1 MRSCC
6 AWASLRG
13 YRRRCALLTRYCTW
27 MFILTMTRR
36 LVCRSATNTPVRY
49 VAIVVLIVASIAT
62 LEDAAPA
69 EGERALS
76 ASLGWATFSTSGKPV
91 GNRAPPTLTPDIG
104 GALAVSYEHSVST
117 DVSLRGELAGGVFYG
132 GAQAMQSRT
141 SFAGLGDI
149 GVAFRF
155 DVLKYVPYAFAG
167 LGAVVVGGGPIAT
180 GADFVLVLGGG
191 VDWLQSRERSYGLE
205 ARVASF
211 GGDTTVVTF
220 GVRGTVRWGFL

>member
-1 MRSCC
+1 M
-6 AWASLRG
+6 
-13 YRRRCALLTRYCTW
+13 
-27 MFILTMTRR
+27 
-36 LVCRSATNTPVRY
+36 
-49 VAIVVLIVASIAT
+49 ASIAVPG
-62 LEDAAPA
+62 AAAIMPLGGGLAHA

-76 ASLGWATFSTSGKPV
+76 ASLGWATFSTVGKPV
-91 GNRAPPTLTPDIG
+91 GRQAAPTLRPDIG
-104 GALAVSYEHSVST
+104 GALAVSYEHSVSS

-132 GAQAMQSRT
+132 GSQAMEGKT
-141 SFAGLGDI
+141 SFAAVGDA
-149 GVAFRF
+149 GVVYRF

-167 LGAVVVGGGPIAT
+167 LGAVTVG